1 MVLFLADDLPSANLH
16 PLSSLLPKLF
26 QIMNLITSSGG
37 RFKRKG
43 YKYGYICMKS
53 VYKAL
58 GYGKKSCSVI
68 AIYIMEDSLTNVN
81 PAINFS
87 AFPTLSDILKHQVI
101 LWNWEI
107 CTTQTFGS
115 IKLTDSLIKC
125 MPTFVQCY
133 QIILVTLLLKQQARN
148 TIMAAHRKTSRIC

>member
-1 MVLFLADDLPSANLH
+1 MVTLKEKATNMAIFAWNQYTR
-16 PLSSLLPKLF
+16 LSD
-26 QIMNLITSSGG
+26 M
-37 RFKRKG
+37 
-43 YKYGYICMKS
+43 
-53 VYKAL
+53 A
-58 GYGKKSCSVI
+58 KKSCSVI

-81 PAINFS
+81 TAINFS

-107 CTTQTFGS
+107 CTIQAFGS

-133 QIILVTLLLKQQARN
+133 
-148 TIMAAHRKTSRIC
+148 